1 MNIILKENIYTCRNL
16 YKVSSKEWF
25 KCIIQNKFLL
35 RIVGLYDTHS
45 YS

>member
-1 MNIILKENIYTCRNL
+1 MNIIRKENVYTCRNL
-16 YKVSSKEWF
+16 YKVSSKELF

-35 RIVGLYDTHS
+35 RIVGMYEYHS